1 MKRQLTAVCA
11 VLACAVLAVTAAS
24 AQTGKHHATV
34 TINFMTYVWQPTTVA
49 ATKQIVASW
58 NASHPNIKV
67 NEIQIDPN
75 TVHDYMV
82 TNFAGGTAPDI
93 VHDEAADIAG
103 FTQQGYIADIR
114 KLIPASL
121 RASIAPRVWDSVTFG
136 RKVTAVPTLL
146 QTYNVFANVDALK
159 AAGVKL
165 PTVASP
171 WTWAQFRVAAKKLTG
186 NGKFGVGW
194 GLKSPTSVSMSLALN
209 FGGTFFYF
217 DKAAGKWVV
226 KVTPAESKYLTTV
239 HDMIWQDGSIDPA
252 AVGSSG
258 GGVLPGFF
266 AGKYAMTIQGNY
278 AAQQMISD
286 APAGFH
292 WALLPLLKGT
302 SQDQMADPQTY
313 SVTSQSQHKAEAVQF
328 LAYLANAQNMQKLAG
343 GDWLIPS
350 NPAAGKALIKSTK
363 HYGSWKVAISSLPD
377 LRQHPLN
384 YLVNYPRF
392 KSQIATPALQAY
404 FQNKSSLS
412 DLSTALSS
420 GWTTVNTH

>member
-1 MKRQLTAVCA
+1 MKKYLGAAAA
-11 VLACAVLAVTAAS
+11 VLACAALVVAAAS
-24 AQTGKHHATV
+24 ASPKKHSAV

-49 ATKQIVASW
+49 ATKQIVAAW
-58 NASHPNIKV
+58 NSSHKDIKV

-75 TVHDYMV
+75 TVHDYIV

-93 VHDEAADIAG
+93 VQDEAADIAG
-103 FTQQGYIADIR
+103 FSQQGYIADLR

-121 RASIAPRVWDSVTFG
+121 RASIAPRVWGSVTFG

-165 PTVASP
+165 PTTAHP
-171 WTWAQFRVAAKKLTG
+171 WTWPQFRAAAKKLTS

-194 GLKSPTSVSMSLALN
+194 GLRSPASVSMSLALN
-209 FGGTFFYF
+209 WGGTFFYF
-217 DKAAGKWVV
+217 DKKAGKWVV
-226 KVTPAESKYLTTV
+226 KVTGAESKYLTTV

-302 SQDQMADPQTY
+302 SQDQMADPQTF
-313 SVTSQSQHKAEAVQF
+313 SVTSQSSHKKEAMQF
-328 LAYLANAQNMQKLAG
+328 LAFLANAKNMQKLAA

-350 NPAAGKALIKSTK
+350 NPAAGKQLVRSTK
-363 HYGSWKVAISSLPD
+363 HYGSWKVAISSLPA

-384 YLVNYPRF
+384 QLVNYPRF
-392 KSQIATPALQAY
+392 KSQIATPALQSY

-412 DLSTALSS
+412 DLSATLSS

>member
-1 MKRQLTAVCA
+1 MKKYLGAAAA
-11 VLACAVLAVTAAS
+11 VLACAALVVAAAS
-24 AQTGKHHATV
+24 ASPKKHSAV

-49 ATKQIVASW
+49 ATKQIVAAW
-58 NASHPNIKV
+58 NSSHKDIKV

-75 TVHDYMV
+75 TVHDYIV

-93 VHDEAADIAG
+93 VQDEAADIAG
-103 FTQQGYIADIR
+103 FSQQGYIADLR

-121 RASIAPRVWDSVTFG
+121 RASIAPRVWGSVTFG

-165 PTVASP
+165 PTTAHP
-171 WTWAQFRVAAKKLTG
+171 WTWPQFRAAAKKLTS

-194 GLKSPTSVSMSLALN
+194 GLRSPASVSMSLALN
-209 FGGTFFYF
+209 WGGTFFYF
-217 DKAAGKWVV
+217 DKKAGKWVV
-226 KVTPAESKYLTTV
+226 KVTGAESKYLTTV

-302 SQDQMADPQTY
+302 SQDQMADPQTF
-313 SVTSQSQHKAEAVQF
+313 SVTSQSSHRKEAMQF
-328 LAYLANAQNMQKLAG
+328 LAFLANAKNMQKLAA

-350 NPAAGKALIKSTK
+350 NPAAGKQLVRSTK
-363 HYGSWKVAISSLPD
+363 HYGSWKVAISSLPA

-384 YLVNYPRF
+384 QLVNYPRF
-392 KSQIATPALQAY
+392 KSQIATPALQSY

-412 DLSTALSS
+412 DLSAALSS